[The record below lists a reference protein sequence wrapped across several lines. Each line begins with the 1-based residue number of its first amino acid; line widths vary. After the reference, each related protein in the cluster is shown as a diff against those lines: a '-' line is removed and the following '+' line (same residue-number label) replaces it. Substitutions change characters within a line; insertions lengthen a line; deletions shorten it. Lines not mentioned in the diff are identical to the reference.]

1 MFFYRKL
8 RKRLRNAYGK
18 RPQGEYYDGDMNW
31 ISTFYEDCRKDGRDP
46 FYVDD
51 ITWNDLNMDAVYKRI
66 NCCRGVQADQLLLL
80 HRGRTAAVLYAAAA
94 HEPGAV

>member
-18 RPQGEYYDGDMNW
+18 KPQGEYFDGDMNW

-66 NCCRGVQADQLLLL
+66 NCCCSTAGERQLYYML
-80 HRGRTAAVLYAAAA
+80 RRPMNREQY
-94 HEPGAV
+94 EKQSR